1 MFCSILSAAICGV
14 EALPVWVEADVS
26 DGMPMFVMVGH
37 VNSQVREAADRV
49 RTALRNLGIFMP
61 PKRITINLS
70 PGGLRKEGTRFDLPI
85 AAAVLEALG
94 RIPPLSLEGTMVLGE
109 LHLDGKVE
117 GVTGILPSVLKA
129 RREGCHT
136 CVIPRQNLREGQV
149 VENIDLVGVESLQ
162 DLIAYCR
169 GEALAEDTKEQG
181 LSKERM
187 GGEEAPLL
195 PKSSRIPDFA
205 DICGQ
210 SSVKRAAMIAA
221 AGFHNLLLCGPP
233 GSGKSMTARRLPGIL
248 PPMSREESLEV
259 SQIYSVAGLLPEG
272 ILIEERPFRS
282 PHYSLSPAALCGGGQ
297 FPRPGEI
304 TLAHRGV
311 LFLDEL
317 PEMPGRTLELL
328 RQPLEEHRILISR
341 QGGTYTFPAHFLF
354 ISGANPCPC
363 GYYPDTSRCTCS
375 PHEIQSYQQKISR
388 PILDRID
395 LRVEVPLVTYEELS
409 KSQAPKE
416 STASMRRQ
424 VEKAAL
430 AQRDRFR
437 KLDFCFNSEIPP
449 NLLAGYCQLTS
460 EANRL
465 LEGAFHVLN
474 LSARGYH
481 RILRV
486 ARTIADLDGDD
497 YVREVH
503 VSEAICCRQ
512 QEAGN
517 GHTA

>member
-1 MFCSILSAAICGV
+1 MFCSILSAAICVV
-14 EALPVWVEADVS
+14 EAMPVWVEADVS

-49 RTALRNLGIFMP
+49 RTALRNLGVCLP
-61 PKRITINLS
+61 PKRITMNLS

-94 RIPPLSLEGTMVLGE
+94 RIPSRSLEGTMVLGE

-117 GVTGILPSVLKA
+117 GITGILPSVIKA
-129 RREGCHT
+129 REQGCHT

-149 VENIDLVGVESLQ
+149 IEDIRLIGVESLQ
-162 DLIAYCR
+162 DLISYCR
-169 GEALAEDTKEQG
+169 GEDLPWEEEENACSAGGSEK
-181 LSKERM
+181 SPVSERESWM
-187 GGEEAPLL
+187 
-195 PKSSRIPDFA
+195 PDFA

-233 GSGKSMTARRLPGIL
+233 GSGKSMTARRLAGIL
-248 PPMSREESLEV
+248 PPMSHQESLEV
-259 SQIYSVAGLLPEG
+259 SQIYSVAGLLPQG
-272 ILIEERPFRS
+272 ILIRDRPFRS

-297 FPRPGEI
+297 VPRPGEI

-328 RQPLEEHRILISR
+328 RQPLEDHRILISR
-341 QGGTYTFPAHFLF
+341 QGGNYNFPAHFLLV
-354 ISGANPCPC
+354 AAMNNCPC
-363 GYYPDTSRCTCS
+363 SYYPDMSRCTCS
-375 PHEIQSYQQKISR
+375 PQEIRSYQQKVSR

-395 LRVEVPLVTYEELS
+395 LRVDVPLVTYQDLS
-409 KSQAPKE
+409 GRQSPQE
-416 STASMRRQ
+416 TSASMGQ
-424 VEKAAL
+424 VVEKASL
-430 AQRDRFR
+430 AQQDRLR
-437 KLDFCFNSEIPP
+437 PLGFCFNSELPP
-449 NLLAGYCQLTS
+449 SALEKYCQLTQ
-460 EANRL
+460 EARRL
-465 LEGAFHVLN
+465 MESAFHTLD

-486 ARTIADLDGDD
+486 ARTIADLEEDSLVG
-497 YVREVH
+497 EAH
-503 VSEAICCRQ
+503 ISEAICYRRQ
-512 QEAGN
+512 EG
-517 GHTA
+517 GKDHGSL

>member
-14 EALPVWVEADVS
+14 EAMPVWVEADVS

-37 VNSQVREAADRV
+37 VNSQVREASDRV
-49 RTALRNLGIFMP
+49 RTALRNLGVFLP

-94 RIPPLSLEGTMVLGE
+94 RIPALSLEGTMVLGE

-117 GVTGILPSVLKA
+117 GVTGILPSVIKA
-129 RREGCHT
+129 REQGCHT
-136 CVIPRQNLREGQV
+136 CVIPRQNLREGQLI
-149 VENIDLVGVESLQ
+149 ENIRLIGVESLQ

-169 GEALAEDTKEQG
+169 GEDLPEAEAGHELPAGEGRESPVSEGEALT
-181 LSKERM
+181 
-187 GGEEAPLL
+187 
-195 PKSSRIPDFA
+195 PDFA

-210 SSVKRAAMIAA
+210 SSVKRTAMIAA

-233 GSGKSMTARRLPGIL
+233 GSGKSMTARRLAGIL

-341 QGGTYTFPAHFLF
+341 LGGTYNFPAHFLL
-354 ISGANPCPC
+354 AAAMNNCPC
-363 GYYPDTSRCTCS
+363 SYYPDMSRCTCS
-375 PHEIQSYQQKISR
+375 PQEIRAYQQKVSR

-395 LRVEVPLVTYEELS
+395 LRVDVPLVTYQDLS
-409 KSQAPKE
+409 CGQASRE
-416 STASMRRQ
+416 TSASMREEVR
-424 VEKAAL
+424 KASL
-430 AQRDRFR
+430 AQQDRFR
-437 KLDFCFNSEIPP
+437 SLDFCFNSELPP
-449 NLLAGYCQLTS
+449 SLLEKYCQLTQ
-460 EANRL
+460 EAHRL
-465 LEGAFHVLN
+465 MESAFHTLD

-486 ARTIADLDGDD
+486 ARTIADLEGDSL
-497 YVREVH
+497 VGETH
-503 VSEAICCRQ
+503 ISEAICYRYR
-512 QEAGN
+512 EG
-517 GHTA
+517 GEDHGIL